1 MVASILLVE
10 DDENTRVLYEEIL
23 KKAGYELTV
32 AVDGE
37 SAVSL
42 ALKGSF
48 DLILLDIML
57 PKRDGFS
64 VLEELSKDMAK
75 KYRVVMLTNLSHD
88 SVIKQA
94 RSLGALG
101 YIVKSAVT
109 PQKLLEEIK
118 KYIEA

>member
-1 MVASILLVE
+1 MAASILLVE
-10 DDENTRVLYEEIL
+10 DDENTRVLYEEIF
-23 KKAGYELTV
+23 KKEGYELTV

-42 ALKGSF
+42 ALRGSF
-48 DLILLDIML
+48 NLILLDIML

-64 VLEELSKDMAK
+64 VLEELSKDTEK

-88 SVIKQA
+88 SATKQA
-94 RSLGALG
+94 RNLGALG

-109 PQKLLEEIK
+109 PQKLLEEVK
-118 KYIEA
+118 KYTVK